1 MSHFAVRFLE
11 KSSHPFSCLTDESP
25 CLSICTLKGIVR
37 SFQQKNG
44 KKKFFYCNCNLSGI
58 KIYINVVTS
67 STKKKIKK
75 NDEIFEN
82 LGGTHFVPL

>member
-44 KKKFFYCNCNLSGI
+44 KKIFFI
-58 KIYINVVTS
+58 AIAIYQA
-67 STKKKIKK
+67 
-75 NDEIFEN
+75 
-82 LGGTHFVPL
+82 

>member
-25 CLSICTLKGIVR
+25 CLSICTLKGIVT

-44 KKKFFYCNCNLSGI
+44 KKQFFYCSCNLSGI

-67 STKKKIKK
+67 SKKKIKK

>member
-44 KKKFFYCNCNLSGI
+44 KKNKNFFI
-58 KIYINVVTS
+58 AIAIYQA
-67 STKKKIKK
+67 
-75 NDEIFEN
+75 
-82 LGGTHFVPL
+82 

>member
-44 KKKFFYCNCNLSGI
+44 KKNFFI
-58 KIYINVVTS
+58 AIAIYQA
-67 STKKKIKK
+67 
-75 NDEIFEN
+75 
-82 LGGTHFVPL
+82 

>member
-67 STKKKIKK
+67 SKKKKIKK